1 MKKIVNIAQDNK
13 SNLESLHEGVEF
25 ARSETKK
32 ILHGIKGKEMT
43 RKWITVFL
51 LFSYYTVV
59 TLAFENLSKD
69 ILVVLT
75 GFGVI
80 FGIVYYAFKPFLE
93 KFKLNSYKQL
103 VLDLAPL
110 FEHSIFEIKVS
121 MNHVKEAEL
130 DFENIFI
137 IDEDNKERIDLDQDI
152 TQVDLTERQIYT
164 HIVNVLSTEEEDVS
178 IAAAKLCVSKL
189 SEIPYHMF

>member
-1 MKKIVNIAQDNK
+1 MKNIVNIAQDNK
-13 SNLESLHEGVEF
+13 KNLESLYKGVEF
-25 ARSETKK
+25 ARRETKK
-32 ILHGIKGKEMT
+32 ILHEVKGKEIT

-51 LFSYYTVV
+51 LFSFYTVL
-59 TLAFENLSKD
+59 TLAFESLSKD
-69 ILVVLT
+69 FLVVLT

-103 VLDLAPL
+103 VLNLAPR
-110 FEHSIFEIKVS
+110 FEHSILEMERS
-121 MNHVKEAEL
+121 MNQIREAEL